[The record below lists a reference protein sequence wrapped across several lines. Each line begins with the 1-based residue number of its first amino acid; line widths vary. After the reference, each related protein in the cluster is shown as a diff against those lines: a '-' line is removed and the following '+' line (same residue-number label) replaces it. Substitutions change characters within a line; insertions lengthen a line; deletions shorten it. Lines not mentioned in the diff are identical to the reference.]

1 MVESVLPGE
10 HNGETP
16 DDSGAFPRLNAEQID
31 LLARYGERRPVRAAE
46 VLLPG
51 PMKASCSSCP
61 FRPDDAGTAE

>member
-31 LLARYGERRPVRAAE
+31 LLARYGERRPVRAAD
-46 VLLPG
+46 VPWPG
-51 PMKASCSSCP
+51 AIRASCSSCP
-61 FRPDDAGTAE
+61 FRPDESGTAE